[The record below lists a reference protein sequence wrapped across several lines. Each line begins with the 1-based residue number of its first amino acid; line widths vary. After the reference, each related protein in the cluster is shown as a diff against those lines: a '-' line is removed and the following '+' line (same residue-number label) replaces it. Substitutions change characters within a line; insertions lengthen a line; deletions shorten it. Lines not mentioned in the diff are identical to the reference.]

1 MSQAKSQAESLMTEA
16 RTEAERRRVTAQR
29 EVDELT
35 RQKDNIA
42 SHLAQVRQLLG
53 GQLGAVPNVPN
64 MDPSVG
70 APQAKPAIAESAPK
84 PAPAGN
90 PAPAAAAAPAAA
102 RPTGNGTATAQAP
115 RPQASNGAPAPTA
128 AAPAQKA
135 AGKENDEDWWTE

>member
-1 MSQAKSQAESLMTEA
+1 MTEA

-70 APQAKPAIAESAPK
+70 APQAKPAIAESAPAPK

-102 RPTGNGTATAQAP
+102 RPAGNGTATVQAP
-115 RPQASNGAPAPTA
+115 RPQAGNGAPAPTA

>member
-1 MSQAKSQAESLMTEA
+1 MTEA

-70 APQAKPAIAESAPK
+70 APQAKPAIAESAPAPK
-84 PAPAGN
+84 PAPA
-90 PAPAAAAAPAAA
+90 PAPATAPATAAAPAAA

-115 RPQASNGAPAPTA
+115 RPQGNGAPAPTV
-128 AAPAQKA
+128 AAPAQKG